1 MGIQED
7 TDLVKSGGK
16 TKQSGFYFDGIPV
29 KGKYLSL
36 FLLVMVAYFF
46 EQWDNNNFGFVAA
59 SFVQSWGVDMTVVS
73 QITGWY
79 FMAMMAG
86 GLLGGVI
93 SDIIGRRKT
102 FLLSLVL
109 FSAGSVVNGFT
120 SHLGLFII
128 ARLLTGFGVFCMM
141 VVSITYLS
149 EMSPAESR
157 GKWQGLI
164 AAIALLC
171 LPLMAVTARF
181 VVPISAEAYRF
192 LFYFGGIGFFIFFL
206 ALKGLK
212 ESPRWLVSKGRV
224 TEAEQI
230 IYDLTGR
237 KVDLS
242 DAAEQ
247 TPPKENIAKTLIGIF
262 GKGYLPRTVVVLTMT
277 ILVTIPMMSSINWT
291 TLLLNQKGFTVEQSL
306 MMSAL
311 AMVGSPLGC
320 FICSLVSDKGGR
332 KIPFTVF
339 AFLYAGFQL
348 LFGFSGNNFWYCVT
362 VYFLANTSFPVVNY
376 ILFSY
381 IAESYPTNMRN
392 TATGL
397 LNGAARLSVS
407 LFQPL
412 IPLIYA
418 VWSFPGV
425 IGSFAVCAF
434 IAGVVM
440 LVFGWRTSGRSLEE
454 IN

>member
-1 MGIQED
+1 MPKDVE
-7 TDLVKSGGK
+7 L
-16 TKQSGFYFDGIPV
+16 TKPGEETKRSGFYFDGIPV

-46 EQWDNNNFGFVAA
+46 EQWDNNNFGFIAA

-79 FMAMMAG
+79 FIAMMAG

-93 SDIIGRRKT
+93 SDLIGRRKT
-102 FLLSLVL
+102 FLLSLVI
-109 FSAGSVVNGFT
+109 FSAASIVNGFT
-120 SHLGLFII
+120 NHLGLFII
-128 ARLLTGFGVFCMM
+128 ARLFTGFGVFCMM
-141 VVSITYLS
+141 IVSITYLS

-164 AAIALLC
+164 SAIALLC
-171 LPLMAVTARF
+171 LPLMAVTARL

-192 LFYFGGIGFFIFFL
+192 LFYFGGVGFLIFFI

-212 ESPRWLVSKGRV
+212 ESPRWLVAKGRV
-224 TEAEQI
+224 AEAEQI
-230 IYDLTGR
+230 IYDLTGQR
-237 KVDLS
+237 IDLS
-242 DAAEQ
+242 DAAKKV
-247 TPPKENIAKTLIGIF
+247 PPKTNFAQNIAGIF
-262 GKGYLPRTVVVLTMT
+262 SKAYLRRTIVILIMT
-277 ILVTIPMMSSINWT
+277 ILVTIPMMSSVNWI

-306 MMSAL
+306 MISAL
-311 AMVGSPLGC
+311 ALIGSPIGC

-332 KIPFTVF
+332 KIPFAVF
-339 AFLYAGFQL
+339 AFLYTGFQL
-348 LFGFSGNNFWYCVT
+348 LFAFSGTNFWYCV
-362 VYFLANTSFPVVNY
+362 VLYFLANTSFPVVTY
-376 ILFSY
+376 VLMSY

-397 LNGAARLSVS
+397 QNGVARLSVS

-418 VWSFPGV
+418 AWSFPGV
-425 IGSFAVCAF
+425 IGSFAACSF
-434 IAGVVM
+434 LAGAVM
-440 LVFGWRTSGRSLEE
+440 LVFGWRTGGRSLEE